1 MPLIQEKNA
10 IPTTLA
16 GNVSREGRGS
26 SCYFPVE
33 MGSKARASAAGT
45 PPQTVASDSQSQ
57 AQATPETVL
66 STKPSSI
73 LLKSASDE
81 RIFVGKTAAI
91 SFLKFLQQTW
101 RTYVEPNN
109 FTEGQDTDQ
118 MLEIEIPDS
127 VTPIKHDLSDQE
139 KRYFAESYLH
149 ASSGILDLFTERDYE
164 RLLCPELNRNIH
176 DHPITPTVDLA
187 RSFALMAFYM
197 LGACSRNSALILQTG
212 KSVRVLDLICNTI
225 LGRPGSTP
233 VITDEL
239 EYLDG
244 EICPNYAT
252 LCATYEAVAVLQSV
266 VNDTKEKEGIPIS
279 KAEGYLA
286 QLREWSS
293 KLPPHLRRQSLGNP
307 SSQSIETRRA
317 TVGKIHLACIYYYGV
332 IQVTRQFLIDH
343 IVPSVCGGIFESAD
357 NGRTSELA
365 KGCTEA
371 ALLMAQIC
379 DDAES
384 AGALLGNMCILK
396 AWLFS
401 AGLVLGFSLLRPHD
415 QMEETRQA
423 FQGTSRILARF
434 GINSPQAAQ
443 YHSILSSFAEA
454 IDRHERKSRSDRS
467 RRKNSSVEKI
477 LSFEDPEDTSM
488 STARTY
494 ASSPWGSSQTIIGNF
509 QDEDPLLQLDWSI
522 PNSENEILRMF
533 LDPCLES
540 FMSLPATGLDWN
552 M

>member
-1 MPLIQEKNA
+1 
-10 IPTTLA
+10 
-16 GNVSREGRGS
+16 
-26 SCYFPVE
+26 
-33 MGSKARASAAGT
+33 
-45 PPQTVASDSQSQ
+45 
-57 AQATPETVL
+57 
-66 STKPSSI
+66 
-73 LLKSASDE
+73 
-81 RIFVGKTAAI
+81 
-91 SFLKFLQQTW
+91 
-101 RTYVEPNN
+101 
-109 FTEGQDTDQ
+109 

-164 RLLCPELNRNIH
+164 RLLCPQTESQYPRSPDSISDSGASQDSVCLDLIIAIGAQCQPKSDMNHYISISYFRRAQKAAFAGMLQ
-176 DHPITPTVDLA
+176 TPTVDLA